1 MSLSVHIDYKNKDIV
16 ILGKGQT
23 QGLRNTTLTEEAIYS
38 INFTQP
44 NKRSVLSLHYT
55 VRNSLLF
62 INTTEITDT
71 EYYWFQRILQL
82 IIWKNTGL
90 KEIAEFFSVDFDP
103 IDTNDILDIYR
114 YLIKVKW
121 YKIFFSVKK
130 VYVILISI
138 VNTNWV
144 LLSNQKSMIQPTSIN
159 SHPNEYGQEFHYYL
173 FAVKLD
179 RCDGSCN
186 ILNDLSNKVCVPNI
200 I

>member
-1 MSLSVHIDYKNKDIV
+1 MSLSVHIDYKNKDIL

-44 NKRSVLSLHYT
+44 NKRSVLSLHCT
-55 VRNSLLF
+55 VRNSSLF

-130 VYVILISI
+130 VYVI
-138 VNTNWV
+138 
-144 LLSNQKSMIQPTSIN
+144 IN
-159 SHPNEYGQEFHYYL
+159 
-173 FAVKLD
+173 
-179 RCDGSCN
+179 
-186 ILNDLSNKVCVPNI
+186 
-200 I
+200 

>member
-44 NKRSVLSLHYT
+44 NKRFVLSLHYT
-55 VRNSLLF
+55 VRNSSLF
-62 INTTEITDT
+62 INTTEITNT

-121 YKIFFSVKK
+121 YKIIFWVKK
-130 VYVILISI
+130 VYVI
-138 VNTNWV
+138 
-144 LLSNQKSMIQPTSIN
+144 IN
-159 SHPNEYGQEFHYYL
+159 
-173 FAVKLD
+173 
-179 RCDGSCN
+179 
-186 ILNDLSNKVCVPNI
+186 
-200 I
+200 

>member
-44 NKRSVLSLHYT
+44 DKRSVLSLHYT

-103 IDTNDILDIYR
+103 IDTNDILDIHR

-121 YKIFFSVKK
+121 YKIIFWVKK
-130 VYVILISI
+130 VYVI
-138 VNTNWV
+138 
-144 LLSNQKSMIQPTSIN
+144 IN
-159 SHPNEYGQEFHYYL
+159 
-173 FAVKLD
+173 
-179 RCDGSCN
+179 
-186 ILNDLSNKVCVPNI
+186 
-200 I
+200 

>member
-90 KEIAEFFSVDFDP
+90 KEIAEFFSVDFDL

-130 VYVILISI
+130 VYVI
-138 VNTNWV
+138 
-144 LLSNQKSMIQPTSIN
+144 IN
-159 SHPNEYGQEFHYYL
+159 
-173 FAVKLD
+173 
-179 RCDGSCN
+179 
-186 ILNDLSNKVCVPNI
+186 
-200 I
+200 

>member
-44 NKRSVLSLHYT
+44 NKRFVLSLHYT
-55 VRNSLLF
+55 VRNSSLF
-62 INTTEITDT
+62 INTTEITNT

-103 IDTNDILDIYR
+103 IDTNDILDIHR

-121 YKIFFSVKK
+121 YKIIFSVKK
-130 VYVILISI
+130 SL
-138 VNTNWV
+138 
-144 LLSNQKSMIQPTSIN
+144 
-159 SHPNEYGQEFHYYL
+159 
-173 FAVKLD
+173 
-179 RCDGSCN
+179 CDY
-186 ILNDLSNKVCVPNI
+186 
-200 I
+200 

>member
-44 NKRSVLSLHYT
+44 NKRFVLSLHYT
-55 VRNSLLF
+55 VRNSSLF
-62 INTTEITDT
+62 INTTEITNT

-103 IDTNDILDIYR
+103 IDTNDILDIHR

-121 YKIFFSVKK
+121 YKIIFWVKK
-130 VYVILISI
+130 VCVI
-138 VNTNWV
+138 
-144 LLSNQKSMIQPTSIN
+144 IN
-159 SHPNEYGQEFHYYL
+159 
-173 FAVKLD
+173 
-179 RCDGSCN
+179 
-186 ILNDLSNKVCVPNI
+186 
-200 I
+200 

>member
-23 QGLRNTTLTEEAIYS
+23 QRLRNTTLTEEAIYS

-55 VRNSLLF
+55 VRNSSLF

-103 IDTNDILDIYR
+103 IGTNDILDIYR

-130 VYVILISI
+130 VYVI
-138 VNTNWV
+138 
-144 LLSNQKSMIQPTSIN
+144 IN
-159 SHPNEYGQEFHYYL
+159 
-173 FAVKLD
+173 
-179 RCDGSCN
+179 
-186 ILNDLSNKVCVPNI
+186 
-200 I
+200 

>member
-44 NKRSVLSLHYT
+44 NKRFVLSLHYT
-55 VRNSLLF
+55 VRNSSLF
-62 INTTEITDT
+62 INTTEITNT

-103 IDTNDILDIYR
+103 IDTNNILDIHR

-121 YKIFFSVKK
+121 YKIIFWVKK
-130 VYVILISI
+130 VYVI
-138 VNTNWV
+138 
-144 LLSNQKSMIQPTSIN
+144 IN
-159 SHPNEYGQEFHYYL
+159 
-173 FAVKLD
+173 
-179 RCDGSCN
+179 
-186 ILNDLSNKVCVPNI
+186 
-200 I
+200 

>member
-16 ILGKGQT
+16 ILGKGRT

-44 NKRSVLSLHYT
+44 NKRSALSLHYT

-130 VYVILISI
+130 VYVI
-138 VNTNWV
+138 
-144 LLSNQKSMIQPTSIN
+144 IN
-159 SHPNEYGQEFHYYL
+159 
-173 FAVKLD
+173 
-179 RCDGSCN
+179 
-186 ILNDLSNKVCVPNI
+186 
-200 I
+200 

>member
-1 MSLSVHIDYKNKDIV
+1 MLLFFGDDMSLSVHIDYKNKDIV

-44 NKRSVLSLHYT
+44 NKRFVLSLHYT
-55 VRNSLLF
+55 VRNSSLF
-62 INTTEITDT
+62 INTTEITNT

-130 VYVILISI
+130 VYVI
-138 VNTNWV
+138 
-144 LLSNQKSMIQPTSIN
+144 IN
-159 SHPNEYGQEFHYYL
+159 
-173 FAVKLD
+173 
-179 RCDGSCN
+179 
-186 ILNDLSNKVCVPNI
+186 
-200 I
+200 

>member
-44 NKRSVLSLHYT
+44 NKRSALSLHYT

-130 VYVILISI
+130 VYVI
-138 VNTNWV
+138 
-144 LLSNQKSMIQPTSIN
+144 IN
-159 SHPNEYGQEFHYYL
+159 
-173 FAVKLD
+173 
-179 RCDGSCN
+179 
-186 ILNDLSNKVCVPNI
+186 
-200 I
+200 

>member
-1 MSLSVHIDYKNKDIV
+1 MLLFFGDDMSLSVHIDYKNKDIV

-44 NKRSVLSLHYT
+44 NKRFVLSLHYT
-55 VRNSLLF
+55 VRNSSLF
-62 INTTEITDT
+62 INTTEITNT

-103 IDTNDILDIYR
+103 IDTNDILDIHR

-121 YKIFFSVKK
+121 YKIIFWVKK
-130 VYVILISI
+130 VYAI
-138 VNTNWV
+138 
-144 LLSNQKSMIQPTSIN
+144 IN
-159 SHPNEYGQEFHYYL
+159 
-173 FAVKLD
+173 
-179 RCDGSCN
+179 
-186 ILNDLSNKVCVPNI
+186 
-200 I
+200 

>member
-44 NKRSVLSLHYT
+44 NKRFVLSLHYT
-55 VRNSLLF
+55 VRNSSLF
-62 INTTEITDT
+62 INTTEITNT

-130 VYVILISI
+130 VYVI
-138 VNTNWV
+138 
-144 LLSNQKSMIQPTSIN
+144 IN
-159 SHPNEYGQEFHYYL
+159 
-173 FAVKLD
+173 
-179 RCDGSCN
+179 
-186 ILNDLSNKVCVPNI
+186 
-200 I
+200 

>member
-1 MSLSVHIDYKNKDIV
+1 MLLFFGDDMSLSVHIDYKNKDIV

-44 NKRSVLSLHYT
+44 NKRFVLSLHYT
-55 VRNSLLF
+55 VRNSSLF
-62 INTTEITDT
+62 INTTEITNT

-103 IDTNDILDIYR
+103 IDTNDILDIHR

-121 YKIFFSVKK
+121 YKIIFWVKK
-130 VYVILISI
+130 VYVI
-138 VNTNWV
+138 
-144 LLSNQKSMIQPTSIN
+144 IN
-159 SHPNEYGQEFHYYL
+159 
-173 FAVKLD
+173 
-179 RCDGSCN
+179 
-186 ILNDLSNKVCVPNI
+186 
-200 I
+200 

>member
-1 MSLSVHIDYKNKDIV
+1 MLLFFGDDMSLSVHIDYKNKDIV

-71 EYYWFQRILQL
+71 EYYWFQRIWQL

-130 VYVILISI
+130 VYVI
-138 VNTNWV
+138 
-144 LLSNQKSMIQPTSIN
+144 IN
-159 SHPNEYGQEFHYYL
+159 
-173 FAVKLD
+173 
-179 RCDGSCN
+179 
-186 ILNDLSNKVCVPNI
+186 
-200 I
+200 

>member
-121 YKIFFSVKK
+121 YKIIFWVKK
-130 VYVILISI
+130 VYVI
-138 VNTNWV
+138 
-144 LLSNQKSMIQPTSIN
+144 IN
-159 SHPNEYGQEFHYYL
+159 
-173 FAVKLD
+173 
-179 RCDGSCN
+179 
-186 ILNDLSNKVCVPNI
+186 
-200 I
+200 

>member
-44 NKRSVLSLHYT
+44 NKRFVLSLHYT
-55 VRNSLLF
+55 VRNSSLF
-62 INTTEITDT
+62 INTTEITNT

-103 IDTNDILDIYR
+103 IDTNDILDIHR

-121 YKIFFSVKK
+121 YKIIFWVKK
-130 VYVILISI
+130 VYVI
-138 VNTNWV
+138 
-144 LLSNQKSMIQPTSIN
+144 IN
-159 SHPNEYGQEFHYYL
+159 
-173 FAVKLD
+173 
-179 RCDGSCN
+179 
-186 ILNDLSNKVCVPNI
+186 
-200 I
+200 

>member
-44 NKRSVLSLHYT
+44 NKRFVLSLHYT
-55 VRNSLLF
+55 VRNSSLF
-62 INTTEITDT
+62 INTTEITNT

-103 IDTNDILDIYR
+103 IDTNDILDIHR

-121 YKIFFSVKK
+121 YKIIFSVKK
-130 VYVILISI
+130 VYVI
-138 VNTNWV
+138 
-144 LLSNQKSMIQPTSIN
+144 IN
-159 SHPNEYGQEFHYYL
+159 
-173 FAVKLD
+173 
-179 RCDGSCN
+179 
-186 ILNDLSNKVCVPNI
+186 
-200 I
+200 

>member
-44 NKRSVLSLHYT
+44 NKRFVLSLHYT
-55 VRNSLLF
+55 VRNSSLF
-62 INTTEITDT
+62 INTTEITNT

-90 KEIAEFFSVDFDP
+90 KEIAEFLSVDFDP
-103 IDTNDILDIYR
+103 IDTNDILDIHR

-121 YKIFFSVKK
+121 YKIIFWVKK
-130 VYVILISI
+130 VYVI
-138 VNTNWV
+138 
-144 LLSNQKSMIQPTSIN
+144 IN
-159 SHPNEYGQEFHYYL
+159 
-173 FAVKLD
+173 
-179 RCDGSCN
+179 
-186 ILNDLSNKVCVPNI
+186 
-200 I
+200 

>member
-1 MSLSVHIDYKNKDIV
+1 MLLFFGDDMSLSVHIDYKNKDIV

-44 NKRSVLSLHYT
+44 NKRSALSLHYT

-130 VYVILISI
+130 VYVI
-138 VNTNWV
+138 
-144 LLSNQKSMIQPTSIN
+144 IN
-159 SHPNEYGQEFHYYL
+159 
-173 FAVKLD
+173 
-179 RCDGSCN
+179 
-186 ILNDLSNKVCVPNI
+186 
-200 I
+200 

>member
-130 VYVILISI
+130 VYVI
-138 VNTNWV
+138 
-144 LLSNQKSMIQPTSIN
+144 IN
-159 SHPNEYGQEFHYYL
+159 
-173 FAVKLD
+173 
-179 RCDGSCN
+179 
-186 ILNDLSNKVCVPNI
+186 
-200 I
+200 

>member
-55 VRNSLLF
+55 VRNSSLF

-121 YKIFFSVKK
+121 YKIIFSVKK
-130 VYVILISI
+130 VYVI
-138 VNTNWV
+138 
-144 LLSNQKSMIQPTSIN
+144 IN
-159 SHPNEYGQEFHYYL
+159 
-173 FAVKLD
+173 
-179 RCDGSCN
+179 
-186 ILNDLSNKVCVPNI
+186 
-200 I
+200 